1 MAMSDAPI
9 KADVDWRAFSEVFD
23 YYASGEHGA
32 LLHEFYVWVVD
43 QLDERELEPAHI
55 LEMGCGT
62 GLLAE
67 KLVEWYPEAHFELV
81 DKFAPML
88 NRARERFEDA
98 ANVSIHETD
107 GERYLASCAPGCFD
121 LAVFCRS
128 WYTMADPAKAAA
140 DLVAALEPGGLAM
153 IYDFTR
159 TTDIAAI
166 DARNLADDP
175 VRWPVCR
182 AAMQEFNRG
191 VEAGSYQLL
200 SEAGMRELWKTA
212 GAEVVA
218 YQSHEPEMPNH
229 RVCVLKR

>member
-1 MAMSDAPI
+1 MSDAPI
-9 KADVDWRAFSEVFD
+9 NAQVDWRAFSEVFD
-23 YYASGEHGA
+23 YYASGAHGA

-43 QLDERELEPAHI
+43 QLDERELEPADI

-67 KLVEWYPEAHFELV
+67 KLVEWYPDAHFELV

-88 NRARERFEDA
+88 SRARERFEGA
-98 ANVSIHETD
+98 RNVSIHEVD
-107 GERYLASCAPGCFD
+107 GERYLASCAPGSFD

-128 WYTMADPAKAAA
+128 WYTMSDPARAAA
-140 DLVAALEPGGLAM
+140 DLVEALRPGGLAM
-153 IYDFTR
+153 LYDFTR
-159 TTDIAAI
+159 TTDIASI
-166 DARNLADDP
+166 DERNTADDP

-182 AAMQEFNRG
+182 AAMEEFNRG
-191 VEAGSYQLL
+191 VETGSYRLW
-200 SEAGMRELWKTA
+200 SEAGLVELWSRA

-218 YQSHEPEMPNH
+218 YESHEPEMPNH